1 MDPDGLGLAI
11 LALVHDIT
19 KLWRHVTAS
28 QENLL
33 QRRLVYLAI
42 DQHCFNGFITIAV
55 LPRIYNNPLSHNQN
69 TMSASDSTSQ
79 HDQQAGVVAGH
90 LPDGYTH
97 QFDGES
103 GDGPGPAVRSKKDTE
118 QESSLKLQ
126 GGDIHRDLF
135 KLTARGRLQQHQ
147 RAATFSHPVRT
158 SSEPGEDSANPS
170 DLQQPGGF
178 RREHILRRADNV
190 VIPGTRNFVEF
201 LNLYGQFAG
210 EDLAESDTDDD
221 EDEADQERQRGV
233 GESTGER
240 RPLLSA
246 RKSIRGMRNKQGDA
260 GTLKTFFTLIKA
272 FVGTGIMFL
281 PKAFANGGMV
291 FSSITMLII
300 SLASVWAFHLLLMC
314 KEKHGGGYGE
324 LGGTISGKKFR
335 TLILASITLSQ
346 LGFVCAGI
354 VFVAENLTS
363 FFSMSS
369 VIST

>member
-1 MDPDGLGLAI
+1 
-11 LALVHDIT
+11 
-19 KLWRHVTAS
+19 
-28 QENLL
+28 
-33 QRRLVYLAI
+33 
-42 DQHCFNGFITIAV
+42 
-55 LPRIYNNPLSHNQN
+55 
-69 TMSASDSTSQ
+69 MSAPESVHSE
-79 HDQQAGVVAGH
+79 QQAGVIEGH

-103 GDGPGPAVRSKKDTE
+103 GDSNSQKVRSKKDTE

-158 SSEPGEDSANPS
+158 SSEPGEGSPYPSAS
-170 DLQQPGGF
+170 EQTQPGGF
-178 RREHILRRADNV
+178 RREHILRRANAG
-190 VIPGTRNFVEF
+190 VIPGTRNFVDF
-201 LNLYGQFAG
+201 LDLYGQFAG

-221 EDEADQERQRGV
+221 EEEADEERQRGV
-233 GESTGER
+233 GESAGER
-240 RPLLSA
+240 RPLLGA
-246 RKSIRGMRNKQGDA
+246 RKSTRGMRHKEGQA

-281 PKAFANGGMV
+281 PKAFANGGIL

-300 SLASVWAFHLLLMC
+300 SVFSVWAFHLLLKC

-324 LGGTISGKKFR
+324 LGGTIAGKKFR
-335 TLILASITLSQ
+335 TLVLASITLSQ

-363 FFSMSS
+363 FFSMSFF
-369 VIST
+369 VEVLDRNYFQANNIQTL